1 MSLVL
6 AVDIGTGSCRSAL
19 YSQKLQC
26 LGNETIEYPT
36 HYPQPDW
43 AEQDPETIFL
53 SVLRAIERAISKNG
67 QDPNTIIA
75 LTLDSSI
82 HTLLGLARDLSPI
95 TPNITWN
102 LPR

>member
-19 YSQKLQC
+19 YSQELHC
-26 LGNETIEYPT
+26 LGNEIVEYPT

-43 AEQDPETIFL
+43 AVQDPETIYL
-53 SVLRAIERAISKNG
+53 SVLRAIEKTISKSG
-67 QDPNTIIA
+67 QDPNAIVA

-82 HTLLGLARDLSPI
+82 HTLLGLDKDL
-95 TPNITWN
+95 
-102 LPR
+102 